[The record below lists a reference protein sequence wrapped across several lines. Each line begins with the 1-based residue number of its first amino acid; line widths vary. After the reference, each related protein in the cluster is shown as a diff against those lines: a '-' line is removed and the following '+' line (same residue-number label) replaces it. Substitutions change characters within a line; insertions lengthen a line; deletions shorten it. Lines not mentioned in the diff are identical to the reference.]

1 MAEFQIVDGVLKKYN
16 GSEATVVIPDTV
28 SVIGESAF
36 EGCETVSCVTI
47 PETVTEIDSYAFA
60 DCERLEKINLPHSL
74 TQISFALFQRCH
86 NLPPL
91 PIPTGVTEI
100 DGSAF
105 EGCPF
110 TSLVIPAAV
119 KKYPA
124 PPSAIARCSQR

>member
-36 EGCETVSCVTI
+36 EGC
-47 PETVTEIDSYAFA
+47 
-60 DCERLEKINLPHSL
+60 
-74 TQISFALFQRCH
+74 
-86 NLPPL
+86 
-91 PIPTGVTEI
+91 
-100 DGSAF
+100 
-105 EGCPF
+105 PF